1 MSKKATR
8 AGILVAAV
16 LGSCAYSAAALAGEV
31 TLRAKNG
38 DFQIRGELVSYDNNK
53 YTIMSAS
60 LGSMSLDASRFDCIG
75 GGCPTDAIAM
85 RAEPPPDVPAGPL
98 SISISGSNT
107 IGNQLMPNLIE
118 AYAEATKT
126 KLTKVVSA
134 DALDVE
140 FRVAGQDGHDGGV
153 IALHRHGSATAFTD
167 LEKKVAQIGMAS
179 RPVKAEEAQK
189 IITAGL
195 GDVRRTG
202 SEHILG
208 LDGLLVLVSP
218 QNPVISLPTDT
229 IAKIFSGQITDWAQV
244 GQPAGTINVYAP
256 TKESGTFDT
265 FDNLVLKPNKLELTP
280 TAKRTPNHA
289 EQSDWVAHDAMGIGF
304 AGIAYQRNA
313 KALNVVSSCGLIAQP
328 STFSIKTEE
337 YPLSRRLFLYTSG
350 EPRDPVAR
358 GILAFALSPQA
369 QPIVKQSDFI
379 DQMPETASYE
389 SQAARI
395 AFALN
400 AEPENFD
407 ANLMKAFTNDIKSAE
422 RLSVTFRFQSGS
434 YELDNKALADAKRL
448 VELLK
453 TESYR
458 NKSVLLAGFADT
470 KGTFSANLVLSRQ
483 RAKAVLAVMKA
494 DGLPVEQIKIA
505 IKGYSELAPAAC
517 NDTPESMELNR
528 RVEVWVN

>member
-1 MSKKATR
+1 VKMSKKATR

-289 EQSDWVAHDAMGIGF
+289 EQSDWVAHDVMGHRLRRHCLP
-304 AGIAYQRNA
+304 AKRQSAQRCLKLWPHRTA
-313 KALNVVSSCGLIAQP
+313 IYVQHQDRGVSALEATVSIHERRAAR
-328 STFSIKTEE
+328 
-337 YPLSRRLFLYTSG
+337 SRRSRHSG
-350 EPRDPVAR
+350 VRSFSSGATDR
-358 GILAFALSPQA
+358 QA
-369 QPIVKQSDFI
+369 V
-379 DQMPETASYE
+379 
-389 SQAARI
+389 
-395 AFALN
+395 
-400 AEPENFD
+400 
-407 ANLMKAFTNDIKSAE
+407 
-422 RLSVTFRFQSGS
+422 RF
-434 YELDNKALADAKRL
+434 Y
-448 VELLK
+448 
-453 TESYR
+453 
-458 NKSVLLAGFADT
+458 
-470 KGTFSANLVLSRQ
+470 
-483 RAKAVLAVMKA
+483 
-494 DGLPVEQIKIA
+494 
-505 IKGYSELAPAAC
+505 
-517 NDTPESMELNR
+517 
-528 RVEVWVN
+528 